1 MNEYVARKKRERL
14 RETKDGRLCEE
25 SSGKYYKLREAIKL
39 SEELGRPLTS
49 QEYETFRIDSKEH

>member
-1 MNEYVARKKRERL
+1 MKNNDILFSFGCEFP
-14 RETKDGRLCEE
+14 DGRLCEE